1 MSVVGHEQAAIHRI
15 EWATRLFDSVMITT
29 GLNLSGS
36 VLIHLASRSNFS
48 GEVAFVDTGY
58 HFDETLQTWKET
70 EARYPAMT
78 FTTLGSGRNLDTLY
92 KTDPTRCC
100 ELNKIAP
107 LVDFL
112 DQRSPGALLNAR
124 TRESAPDRVSLEVV
138 EIGRPTRVNPLVDWT
153 REELEAYAIR
163 YDVPVNTLYYD
174 NYLSIGCAPCTEP
187 VRDGYDPRSGRF
199 VGQGRTECGIWTH
212 VSLDANTPQG
222 VTQ

>member
-1 MSVVGHEQAAIHRI
+1 MSMAREERAAIHRI
-15 EWATRLFDSVMITT
+15 EWATRLFDSVVITT

-36 VLIHLASRSNFS
+36 VLIHLAHRAGFS

-58 HFDETLQTWKET
+58 HFSETIQTWKET
-70 EARYPAMT
+70 EDRYPSMT
-78 FTTLGSGRNLDTLY
+78 FATLRSGRPIDSLHE
-92 KTDPTRCC
+92 TDPSRCC

-107 LVDFL
+107 LVEFL
-112 DQRSPGALLNAR
+112 DDRSPGALLNAR
-124 TRESAPDRVSLEVV
+124 TRESAPDRVALEVV
-138 EIGRPTRVNPLVDWT
+138 EIGSPTRVNPLADWT
-153 REELEAYAIR
+153 RAQLETYAIQ

-199 VGQGRTECGIWTH
+199 VGQGRTECGIWNR